1 MFGVVYFFWLGKSRR
16 KGHLGAVEYY
26 MPVQTFLVL
35 LVAVIAAAGVTI
47 VLAYVLGVNF
57 VWLGLTAAI
66 AALVIRKWA

>member
-1 MFGVVYFFWLGKSRR
+1 
-16 KGHLGAVEYY
+16 